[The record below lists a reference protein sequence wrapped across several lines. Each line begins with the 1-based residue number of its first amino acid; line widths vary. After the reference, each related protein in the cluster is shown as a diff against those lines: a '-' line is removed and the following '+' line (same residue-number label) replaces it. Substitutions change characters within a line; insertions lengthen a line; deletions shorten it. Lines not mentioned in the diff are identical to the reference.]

1 MAKRLFAV
9 VMVVYLILDVFLTPF
24 GGLETRTLANATT
37 TALATVGLLFVG
49 LALIIASL
57 VSLAIGPRRSSI
69 LAIAGALLYFPV
81 FLADYTGQFSKTP
94 APSAIASLEI
104 VQALVAI
111 VIILLALQSRRETAR
126 GMA

>member
-9 VMVVYLILDVFLTPF
+9 VMVVYLILDFFLTPF
-24 GGLETRTLANATT
+24 GGLETRTLANTT
-37 TALATVGLLFVG
+37 TTGYATVGLLFVG

-57 VSLAIGPRRSSI
+57 VSLAIGPRRSSV
-69 LAIAGALLYFPV
+69 LAIVGALLYFPV
-81 FLADYTGQFSKTP
+81 FLADYTGQFSASP

-126 GMA
+126 SM

>member
-1 MAKRLFAV
+1 
-9 VMVVYLILDVFLTPF
+9 MVVYLILDIFLTPY
-24 GGLETRTLANATT
+24 GGFETRTLANTT
-37 TALATVGLLFVG
+37 TVGLATVGLLFVG

-69 LAIAGALLYFPV
+69 LAIVGALLYFPV
-81 FLADYTGQFSKTP
+81 FLADYTGQFSASP

-111 VIILLALQSRRETAR
+111 GIILFALQAGRDKAR
-126 GMA
+126 SMA